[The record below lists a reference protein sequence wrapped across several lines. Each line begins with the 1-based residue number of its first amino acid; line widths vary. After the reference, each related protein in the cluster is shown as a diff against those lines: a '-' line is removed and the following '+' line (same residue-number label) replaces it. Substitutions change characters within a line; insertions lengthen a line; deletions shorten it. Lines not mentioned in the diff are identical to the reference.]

1 MLTILLA
8 FLPLAVCSFWSIAL
22 LLEYAAKRT
31 EVLCRLLVF
40 MLVATL
46 LYLGHFVYFVRA
58 LWLMPFVDTLYVM
71 CNLSVYPLFLFYV
84 MQLTKG
90 RVGPRWRLML
100 LPALVAGVVSSAL
113 YLLMDDAGRSN
124 FVDSYL
130 YKSAPMGT
138 APLAHAAAV
147 VHNVCKVVFA
157 VLVVVTFWYGDR
169 CLSAYRREVDL
180 AYADTEGRTLQPIRG
195 LFLLFVVTSVVSF
208 FFNILGRRFFIDSE
222 WLLAVPSLLFSS
234 LLFGLGYVG
243 RRRMFSYAD
252 LRPVDI
258 TEPAEPLGTD
268 VQPRI
273 EEVAREIEKLMDEER
288 FYLNFDLHV
297 EDVARK
303 LGTNSKYVSL
313 ALNQIVGVTFSDYV
327 NRRRIAYA
335 CELQRQQPELPM
347 TEIARRSGYT
357 AMASFY
363 RNMKRWGGKIG
374 N

>member
-1 MLTILLA
+1 MSTKQKQPEQQA
-8 FLPLAVCSFWSIAL
+8 LPTTGQQPEEQKVEAP
-22 LLEYAAKRT
+22 KPT
-31 EVLCRLLVF
+31 
-40 MLVATL
+40 
-46 LYLGHFVYFVRA
+46 G
-58 LWLMPFVDTLYVM
+58 
-71 CNLSVYPLFLFYV
+71 
-84 MQLTKG
+84 
-90 RVGPRWRLML
+90 
-100 LPALVAGVVSSAL
+100 SAQ
-113 YLLMDDAGRSN
+113 GE
-124 FVDSYL
+124 
-130 YKSAPMGT
+130 T
-138 APLAHAAAV
+138 AV
-147 VHNVCKVVFA
+147 V
-157 VLVVVTFWYGDR
+157 VLSPFRQRLAKYFEDQHPDLTADAEADR
-169 CLSAYRREVDL
+169 L
-180 AYADTEGRTLQPIRG
+180 ACQWADELEERLARYADTEGRTLQPIRG

-363 RNMKRWGGKIG
+363 RNMKRWGGEIG